1 MKRSALDRLLLLAAS
16 LLAAYQVAVGINGLG
31 ALPVLA
37 YTVAFGVLLVAELLL
52 LILGLEV
59 LDEPVVVIISTVI
72 PLSLSTGLVWQ
83 HLPALRTPYLVFA
96 VAGFLVVTLT
106 RSLIPR
112 RRLAVLALAVVH
124 GVAGVIITFLP
135 AGLVL
140 AGRAASGYGLISVG
154 GGLIGLGGLLLAF
167 LKAGRPF
174 LSRQVIFQLL
184 PGLLLL
190 MTAAFVA
197 GFALA

>member
-1 MKRSALDRLLLLAAS
+1 MKRSSLDRILLLTAR

-52 LILGLEV
+52 LILGLDV
-59 LDEPVVVIISTVI
+59 LDEPVVVIVSTII

-83 HLPALRTPYLVFA
+83 HLPALRTLYLIFA
-96 VAGFLVVTLT
+96 IAGFLVVVLT
-106 RSLIPR
+106 RAFIPR
-112 RRLAVLALAVVH
+112 RHLAVLALAVVH
-124 GVAGVIITFLP
+124 GVAGVANTFLP

-140 AGRAASGYGLISVG
+140 AGRAAPGYGLISLG

-197 GFALA
+197 GFALG